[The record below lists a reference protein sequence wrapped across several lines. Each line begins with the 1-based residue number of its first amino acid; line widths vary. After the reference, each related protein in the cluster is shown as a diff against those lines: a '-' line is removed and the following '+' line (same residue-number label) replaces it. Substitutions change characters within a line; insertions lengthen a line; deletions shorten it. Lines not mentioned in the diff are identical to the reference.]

1 MRNHNRPLCRLL
13 CLLLA
18 ALVLFGTFG
27 CKKPDTPDTPPTDDP
42 GNEPGNDPGTDIPE
56 PEVLIQMI
64 ENGSLNYT
72 VIRPEVASVELKAT
86 AVRLCTAIKNKV
98 QLNKVNINEDYVNRG
113 ESVPTDTPEIL
124 VGLTNRQESIDAH
137 AQLGENEYIIAFVN
151 NRLVIVGYDD
161 AATAEAVNYFIA
173 TILEAGGKEGSLEI
187 SESLAVKNSY
197 TPPVVNPFDPNLPI
211 FPDQN
216 KPTTT
221 PLSYVK
227 PTYTVKDGMYI
238 QNYAGLKIDGVMTT
252 FQTSTMYSEL
262 YGIHSDSVMVYSTDY
277 KNFADWYKPG
287 TYVVDMMIAINRA
300 TFAYVNQYKR
310 QDDIQMN
317 ASGNYLEHP
326 AGGSY
331 YMVPTERWIEYVW
344 DYMLAPVITA
354 CHPQSIALEEP
365 EMWAS
370 AGYSNSFKQEWE
382 AYYGE
387 EWQDPA
393 SSAEN
398 MLKANLLKT
407 YLFERIIME
416 LSERVKELSP
426 TTQVYIAT
434 HSTVNYSDW
443 GIDAGLNH
451 YVATG
456 ALDGVIGQTWSDT
469 HNTAFPFRGANF
481 TDNFTNAFIEY
492 SSYVDSVEG
501 LNFYAL
507 ADPMMDNESATEEDC
522 QYFYRQSI
530 TASLLQPEINR
541 FQILPWVNRAY
552 ANVSNNYK
560 TIQSQIFEAL
570 NSVGGLPVTIE
581 AGTPGI
587 TYLISDS
594 LSWMN
599 TGDGWAFNTT
609 DGLYGVLAPLVRD
622 GIPAKMKSMDQ
633 IESAADLDGVT
644 VLIVSFDSNVPL
656 SEKINIAV
664 ADWVKAGGTLLFL
677 SGANEYWNVEDYFFW
692 MEDGTPLNNLLKHLG
707 LENIKT
713 TTVSSGDFSSDD
725 SILDDCF
732 AGERLNSGYRKASIA
747 FEGAEYPILK
757 IGNSVVGIDESVG
770 KGNFIAIGLPSAFYS
785 ANAFGPEMIRALT
798 EYALQYTDYDYC
810 QQDMMVVRR
819 GNLVAA
825 HAYNK
830 NQTLEGTY
838 INLYSGELTILKNP
852 VVRKDDS
859 VVLYDISDLDLTIPH
874 LAYTAG
880 RIQEGSLSETA
891 NQMTYTVTS
900 AGNTII
906 SNRIA
911 LPKGV
916 YPASVEVINTE
927 TNTRT
932 SLLKY
937 LYDEDSHTV
946 LVMFDGSTKAQKVTI
961 TFGTDKNAIGSQN
974 TQYAEKAILTNDQN
988 QDENYLITNTAG
1000 VNSGVR
1006 YCDNAGVLVYKFD
1019 LNEYSKAAYY
1029 FNISQNYIFEISG
1042 DGENWKLIADYSE
1055 GGKVDRITNADNA
1068 TVITIYPEQYNE
1080 IGSELY
1086 VRLRN
1091 TTTVGG
1097 HGGAIS
1103 RITIR
1108 YTVDGADA
1116 PPVNQAPGRNNT
1128 SKENIPSKNQGSN
1141 DESKY
1146 LVSTKNGISTYRRT
1160 VKTNSSG
1167 EDMEF
1172 LEYTN
1177 AGVNNGIRYCD
1188 HNAQIVYAF
1197 DISDK
1202 LSAVYTFTL
1211 SQNYILEASADGENY
1226 EIIAD
1231 YSQGGKVPH
1240 LTTGG
1245 NDTDIRV
1252 NLFDFVE
1259 DGKVVYIRLRNSDPT
1274 QGWGG
1279 SIHKFVMEYTKEA
1292 K

>member
-1 MRNHNRPLCRLL
+1 MRNFHSSLLRLI

-18 ALVLFGTFG
+18 TMMMVAAFG
-27 CKKPDTPDTPPTDDP
+27 CGQSDTTNKPDQPSEDTPDDLP
-42 GNEPGNDPGTDIPE
+42 GETPE
-56 PEVLIQMI
+56 PEVLIQLI
-64 ENGSLNYT
+64 KDGVLTYK
-72 VIRPEVASVELKAT
+72 VIRPEIISSDMRKNVVN
-86 AVRLCTAIKNKV
+86 LCTAIKNKAN
-98 QLNKVNINEDYVNRG
+98 LKKVEISDDYVNRG
-113 ESVPTDTPEIL
+113 EAVPTDTPEIL

-137 AQLGENEYIIAFVN
+137 AQLSENEYIIAFIN

-161 AATAEAVNYFIA
+161 AATAEAINYFIA
-173 TILEAGGKEGSLEI
+173 TILETGGKEGSLEI
-187 SESLAVKNSY
+187 SESLAIKNSFI
-197 TPPVVNPFDPNLPI
+197 PPIVNPFDPNLPI
-211 FPDQN
+211 YPDQN

-221 PLSYVK
+221 PLEYVK
-227 PTYTVKDGMYI
+227 PTYVLKNGMYV
-238 QNYAGLKIDGVMTT
+238 QEYKGLEIDGVKTT

-262 YGIHSDSVMVYSTDY
+262 YGIHSNSVMVYSTQY

-300 TFAYVNQYKR
+300 TQEYVTKYSR
-310 QDDIQMN
+310 QDDIQTTS
-317 ASGNYLEHP
+317 SGNYLEHP

-370 AGYSNSFKQEWE
+370 SGYSNSFKQEWK

-387 EWQDPA
+387 EWQNPA

-407 YLFERIIME
+407 YLFERIITE
-416 LSERVKELSP
+416 LSARVKELSP
-426 TTQVYIAT
+426 TTQLYIAT

-456 ALDGVIGQTWSDT
+456 ALDGVIGQTWADT
-469 HNTAFPFRGANF
+469 HNTAFPFRGTNF

-507 ADPMMDNESATEEDC
+507 ADPMMDNENATEEDC

-530 TASLLQPEINR
+530 TATLLQPEINR

-570 NSVGGLPVTIE
+570 NQVGGLPVTIE

-633 IESAADLDGVT
+633 IESAADLEGVT
-644 VLIVSFDSNVPL
+644 LLIVSFDSNVPL
-656 SEKINIAV
+656 SEKINIAI

-692 MEDGTPLNNLLKHLG
+692 KEDGTPLNNLLKHLG
-707 LENIKT
+707 LDYIT
-713 TTVSSGDFSSDD
+713 TTSVSTGDFTAED
-725 SILDDCF
+725 SALEECF
-732 AGERLNSGYRKASIA
+732 SGERLNAAYRKAAIA
-747 FEGAEYPILK
+747 FEGADYPILK
-757 IGNSVVGIDESVG
+757 VGDSVIGIDETVG
-770 KGNFIAIGLPSAFYS
+770 KGSFIAIGIPSAYYGN
-785 ANAFGPEMIRALT
+785 NAFGPEMIRALT
-798 EYALQYTDYDYC
+798 DYALSYTDYDYC
-810 QQDMMVVRR
+810 QQDLMVVRR
-819 GNLVAA
+819 GNVVAA
-825 HAYNK
+825 HAYNYD
-830 NQTLEGTY
+830 QTLTGSY
-838 INLYSGELTILKNP
+838 INLYSAELTILKNP
-852 VVRKDDS
+852 TIPKDDS
-859 VVLYDISDLDLTIPH
+859 VVLYDVSNFDLSVPR

-880 RIQEGSLSETA
+880 RIQEGSLTETA
-891 NQMTYTVTS
+891 NQLSYTVTS

-906 SNRIA
+906 SNRIL
-911 LPKGV
+911 LPKGI
-916 YPASVEVINTE
+916 YPDSIEVVNTATSAE
-927 TNTRT
+927 TL
-932 SLLKY
+932 LLKCV
-937 LYDEDSHTV
+937 YDEKSHSV
-946 LVMFDGSTKAQKVTI
+946 LLMFDGSTTPQKVTV
-961 TFGTDKNAIGSQN
+961 TFGSDKDAMDYNN
-974 TQYAEKAILTNDQN
+974 TQYAEAVILTNDQD
-988 QDENYLITNTAG
+988 QDKDYLIHNTASA
-1000 VNSGVR
+1000 NSGVR

-1019 LNEYSKAAYY
+1019 LYDYEQASYF

-1042 DGENWKLIADYSE
+1042 DGENWTLIADYSE

-1068 TVITIYPEQYNE
+1068 TIISIYPELHEQLDK
-1080 IGSELY
+1080 ELY

-1091 TTTVGG
+1091 TSTVGG

-1108 YTVDGADA
+1108 YTVDEADA
-1116 PPVNQAPGRNNT
+1116 PVINQAPGKNNT
-1128 SKENIPSKNQGSN
+1128 SRENIPSKGQNTS

-1146 LVSTKNGISTYRRT
+1146 LVSTKDGISTYKRT
-1160 VKTNSSG
+1160 VATNSNG
-1167 EDMEF
+1167 ADLEF
-1172 LEYTN
+1172 LEYNTASAN
-1177 AGVNNGIRYCD
+1177 AGLRYCD
-1188 HNAQIVYAF
+1188 NNGQLVYLF
-1197 DISDK
+1197 DLSDK
-1202 LSAVYTFTL
+1202 LSAVYTFLL

-1226 EIIAD
+1226 QIIAD
-1231 YSQGGKVPH
+1231 YSEGGKVPH

-1245 NDTDIRV
+1245 NNIELSVDM
-1252 NLFDFVE
+1252 FDYAGE
-1259 DGKVVYIRLRNSDPT
+1259 SGVVYIRLRNSNPSM
-1274 QGWGG
+1274 GWGG
-1279 SIHKFVMEYTKEA
+1279 SIHQFVMEYTKEA